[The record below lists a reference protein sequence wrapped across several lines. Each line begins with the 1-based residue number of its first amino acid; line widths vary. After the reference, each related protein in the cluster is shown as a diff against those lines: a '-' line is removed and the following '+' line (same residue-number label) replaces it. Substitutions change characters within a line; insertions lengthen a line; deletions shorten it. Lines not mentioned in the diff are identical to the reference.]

1 MKAYY
6 KITLIIFLALSLLFV
21 SGINGCQTTQPEIT
35 AEKTQQAMGETLSG
49 KTVEVEITSQ
59 GFSPNILTVNAGDTV
74 KWTNKDTSEHWPAS
88 AKHPVHNDYP
98 EPGGCIGS
106 KFDACR
112 DLGQG
117 ETFTFTFKIK
127 GKWWYQDYLH
137 HSIVGLIIVLPPPMI
152 INK

>member
-49 KTVEVEITSQ
+49 KTVEVVINSQ
-59 GFSPNILTVNAGDTV
+59 GFSPNMITINAGDKV
-74 KWTNKDTSEHWPAS
+74 VWTNKDRDEHWPAS

-106 KFDACR
+106 KFDACHA
-112 DLGQG
+112 LKQG
-117 ETFTFTFKIK
+117 DTFEFVFNQK
-127 GKWWYQDYLH
+127 GTWKYHDH
-137 HSIVGLIIVLPPPMI
+137 MNPGSIFGTVVV
-152 INK
+152 N